1 MQTRGERL
9 LQPCEEVPRPEL
21 AAVGM
26 ARELKMEAPSYG
38 RHRTARLVCEQQPQG
53 RAERRA
59 MTRGLGIAAMGDVE
73 VVCAVVGDAS
83 NHNVIAIVPQHD
95 MFVEQHPYVQAPQL
109 GDPGMGAAVVLMVA
123 GNEEGAMA

>member
-9 LQPCEEVPRPEL
+9 LQPYEEVPGPEL

-26 ARELKMEAPSYG
+26 ARKLKVEAQSDG

-59 MTRGLGIAAMGDVE
+59 MNRGLGIAAMGDVE
-73 VVCAVVGDAS
+73 VVRAVVGDAG
-83 NHNVIAIVPQHD
+83 NHHVTAIVPQHD
-95 MFVEQHPYVQAPQL
+95 MFVEQNPHVQAPQL
-109 GDPGMGAAVVLMVA
+109 GEPVTATMSASSRLTRST
-123 GNEEGAMA
+123 MA